1 MRIMYII
8 DSLKVGGAEMLLLAM
23 VRSYHKDHDVSVVYF
38 THGPLYDDMAAMGIK
53 IHRISTLG
61 IKDPR
66 VMPRLITLISQEKPD
81 VVHTHLSKSDFSGI
95 MAAAIAGVPVRISSI
110 HNVDPWR
117 EKWYL
122 NAFMRQWMSSC
133 HRMIAVTEDVRQY
146 VLETTKYP
154 ADKLLT
160 IPNGVD
166 MNRFDPQNVQAL
178 DKSAWGIEPDSLT
191 VGMIGRLEEQK
202 GHHILLKT
210 AAIVTQAV
218 PNARFVMVGDGPLR
232 PDLEK
237 QRDDLGLQ
245 GKAVFTGILRD
256 IPGVLAT
263 LDVVTFSSL
272 WEGLPVALLEAMS
285 MGKPLVSTAVGGI
298 PDVIIEGQNGM
309 LVPKENPEAL
319 AEKLITVL
327 KDPALANHLGAAAR
341 KTIEE
346 RYSSETMH
354 HRILEL
360 YQSILQENTQ
370 PA

>member
-38 THGPLYDDMAAMGIK
+38 THGPLYEDMAQMGIK
-53 IHRISTLG
+53 IHRISTMG

-66 VMPRLITLISQEKPD
+66 VMPRLITLMNQEKPD

-95 MAAAIAGVPVRISSI
+95 MAAAIAGVSVRISSI

-122 NAFMRQWMSSC
+122 NAFMRQWMGSC
-133 HRMIAVTEDVRQY
+133 QMMIAVTEDVRKY
-146 VLETTKYP
+146 VLETTRYSQEKVV
-154 ADKLLT
+154 T
-160 IPNGVD
+160 IANGVD
-166 MNRFDPQNVQAL
+166 LNRFDPNSVQPL
-178 DKSAWGIEPDSLT
+178 DKTAWGIEPDSLT

-202 GHHILLKT
+202 GHSILLKT
-210 AAIVTQAV
+210 AAIVTEAV
-218 PNARFVMVGDGPLR
+218 PNARFVIVGDGPLR
-232 PDLEK
+232 ADLEK
-237 QRDDLGLQ
+237 MRDDLGLQ

-285 MGKPLVSTAVGGI
+285 MGKPMVSTAVGGI
-298 PDVIIEGQNGM
+298 PDVITEGENGM

-319 AEKLITVL
+319 AEKLIQVL
-327 KDPALANHLGAAAR
+327 QDPALAARIGAAAR

-346 RYSSETMH
+346 RYSSDTMH
-354 HRILEL
+354 RRILEL
-360 YQSILQENTQ
+360 YQSILQKTQQ